1 MTVWRKY
8 NGAIL
13 PESPPHLL
21 VETENLEKEI
31 KKNRVFFARWASDFD
46 CEKETKFW
54 HIICDCKIELS
65 DYSRNTRSK
74 INRGLKHSEVRIIDI
89 NTVIHSGYE
98 VYISAFN
105 NYKTYL
111 KLKTKE
117 EFIRQIEDT
126 QSGWEFWGV
135 FFEGVLIA
143 YSKNK
148 IVDNYCEYA
157 SLKFNPKYLR
167 YYSSYALLYSM
178 NNYYMTEKNF
188 SYVDN
193 GARSISHNTNIQDFL
208 IQKFKFRK
216 AYCKLHILYTKNVK
230 IIISV
235 LYPFRFFLK
244 FIKLGPFRQINILL
258 HQQEISS
265 KRI

>member
-13 PESPPHLL
+13 PESPPHLF

-31 KKNRVFFARWASDFD
+31 KKNRVFFARWVSDFD

-54 HIICDCKIELS
+54 HIICDCKIEFS

-89 NTVIHSGYE
+89 NTIVHFGYD

-105 NYKTYL
+105 NYKTFL
-111 KLKTKE
+111 KPKTKE

-178 NNYYMTEKNF
+178 NNYYITEKNF
-188 SYVDN
+188 RYVDN

-216 AYCKLHILYTKNVK
+216 AYCKLHILYSQSVR
-230 IIISV
+230 IIMSV
-235 LYPFRFFLK
+235 LYPLRFFLK
-244 FIKLGPFRQINILL
+244 FIKLGPFRQINILFL
-258 HQQEISS
+258 QEEISS